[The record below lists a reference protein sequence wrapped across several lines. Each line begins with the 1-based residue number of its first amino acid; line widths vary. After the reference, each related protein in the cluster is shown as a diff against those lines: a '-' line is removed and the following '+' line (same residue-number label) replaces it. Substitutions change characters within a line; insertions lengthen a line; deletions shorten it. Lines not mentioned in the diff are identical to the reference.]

1 MLFSD
6 DHDIKTA
13 NGNKLEQAMLKTS
26 NKLISSLIFTVI
38 LAALSACGQQVTR
51 VESDSVI
58 DLSGNWNDNDSRLVA
73 DEWIQDALSRS
84 WLSRF
89 NREQGKPPTVIVGDV
104 RNLSHEHI
112 NTRTFIADMER
123 ALINSGEVDFVASSE
138 EREEIRDERKDQ
150 DLHAAEETRKAMGQE
165 TGADFMLKG
174 TINTIIDAISDEQ
187 VRFYQ
192 VDLTLIDLANNRKVW
207 VGQKKIKKTIEKAG
221 LRW

>member
-1 MLFSD
+1 
-6 DHDIKTA
+6 
-13 NGNKLEQAMLKTS
+13 MLKIP
-26 NKLISSLIFTVI
+26 KRLICLLITAVA
-38 LAALSACGQQVTR
+38 LAGLSACGQKVSR
-51 VESDSVI
+51 VETDTVI
-58 DLSGNWNDNDSRLVA
+58 DLSGNWNDTDSRLVA
-73 DEWIQDALSRS
+73 DEMIQDALSRS
-84 WLSRF
+84 WLTQF
-89 NREQGKPPTVIVGDV
+89 NRTYGKAPTVIVGDV

-138 EREEIRDERKDQ
+138 EREEIRSERKDQ
-150 DLHAAEETRKAMGQE
+150 DLHASETTRKAMGQE

-174 TINTIIDAISDEQ
+174 TINTIIDAVSGEQ

>member
-1 MLFSD
+1 MLNTMK
-6 DHDIKTA
+6 H
-13 NGNKLEQAMLKTS
+13 
-26 NKLISSLIFTVI
+26 LILPLMAIIAVTG
-38 LAALSACGQQVTR
+38 LAACGQKVTR
-51 VESDSVI
+51 VESDTVM
-58 DLSGNWNDNDSRLVA
+58 DLSGNWNDTDSRLVA
-73 DEWIQDALSRS
+73 DEMIQDALSRS
-84 WLSRF
+84 WLTKF
-89 NREQGKPPTVIVGDV
+89 NREHGKPPTVIVGEV

-138 EREEIRDERKDQ
+138 EREEVRSERKDQ
-150 DLHAAEETRKAMGQE
+150 DLHASEETRKAMGQE
-165 TGADFMLKG
+165 IGADFMLKG
-174 TINTIIDAISDEQ
+174 SINTIIDAVSGEQ

>member
-1 MLFSD
+1 ML
-6 DHDIKTA
+6 
-13 NGNKLEQAMLKTS
+13 NKPMNLFV
-26 NKLISSLIFTVI
+26 SSAVFFALAVI
-38 LAALSACGQQVTR
+38 SACGQQVTR
-51 VESDSVI
+51 VETDTVT
-58 DLSGNWNDNDSRLVA
+58 DLSGNWNDTDSRLVA
-73 DEWIQDALSRS
+73 DEMIQDALSRS
-84 WLSRF
+84 WLTRF
-89 NREQGKPPTVIVGDV
+89 NRERGNPPTVIVGEV

-138 EREEIRDERKDQ
+138 ERQEIRSERMDQ
-150 DLHAAEETRKAMGQE
+150 DLHAAEETRKAMGRE
-165 TGADFMLKG
+165 IGADFMLKG

-207 VGQKKIKKTIEKAG
+207 LGQKKIKKTIEKSG

>member
-1 MLFSD
+1 MLNTFKNYT
-6 DHDIKTA
+6 IALVAAVTLA
-13 NGNKLEQAMLKTS
+13 
-26 NKLISSLIFTVI
+26 VI
-38 LAALSACGQQVTR
+38 SACGQQVTR
-51 VESDSVI
+51 VETDTVV
-58 DLSGNWNDNDSRLVA
+58 DLSGNWNDTDSRLVA
-73 DEWIQDALSRS
+73 DEMIQDALSQS

-89 NREQGKPPTVIVGDV
+89 NREQGKPPTVIVGEV

-138 EREEIRDERKDQ
+138 EREEIRSERKDQ
-150 DLHAAEETRKAMGQE
+150 DLHAAEQTRKAMGQE
-165 TGADFMLKG
+165 IGADFMLKG
-174 TINTIIDAISDEQ
+174 TINTIIDAISGEQ

-207 VGQKKIKKTIEKAG
+207 LGQKKIKKTIEKSG